1 MADPLSIAASIITVV
16 QVTDQVLTCCYAY
29 VGRVK
34 TAAADIDR
42 AVQETSLLKGLLL
55 NLLGLV
61 QDEPDNERFN
71 SLVAPA
77 GALSI
82 CTEALKEMEMK
93 LRPTK
98 QTRLTAKERLLWP
111 FESKKLEEILVRI
124 DRQKPAILLALATD
138 NLDTTRKIQTG
149 VEDIQSSIES
159 AHLHDK
165 REKILN
171 WLRPN
176 DPKDRHT
183 ICRQQHEDGTN
194 QWVLDNPDFREW
206 THKPRRNIWVSLE

>member
-16 QVTDQVLTCCYAY
+16 QVTDQVLTSCYAY

-34 TAAADIDR
+34 AAAADIDR

-55 NLLGLV
+55 NLYGLV
-61 QDEPDNERFN
+61 QDEPNNERFQ

-82 CTEALKEMEMK
+82 CTEALKEMEIK

-98 QTRLTAKERLLWP
+98 PTKLTTKEKLLWP
-111 FESKKLEEILVRI
+111 FESKRLEEILVRI
-124 DRQKPAILLALATD
+124 EKQKPAILLALATD

-149 VEDIQSSIES
+149 IEDIQNSIES
-159 AHLHDK
+159 TQLHDK

-176 DPKDRHT
+176 DPKDKHT
-183 ICRQQHEDGTN
+183 VCRQQHEDGTN
-194 QWVLDNPDFREW
+194 QWILDNPAFREW
-206 THKPRRNIWVSLE
+206 TQKSRRNIWVS